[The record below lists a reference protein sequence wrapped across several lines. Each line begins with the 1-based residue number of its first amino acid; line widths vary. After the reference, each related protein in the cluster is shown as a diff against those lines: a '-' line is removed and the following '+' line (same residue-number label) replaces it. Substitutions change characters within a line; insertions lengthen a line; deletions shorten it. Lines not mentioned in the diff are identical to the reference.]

1 MDIEISNK
9 GNCFSSYCNS
19 SHAKFKQQNQT
30 VKVVLAV
37 SALHLFLVQA
47 FIHLMSR
54 LFIFPPLVTAR
65 LLRLFTAE
73 ASKTKL
79 LLVRKIIVSGFLF
92 LGSSV
97 VLNLYSVQRSVG
109 LLYRSQAPDGKHG
122 VVKMKKTSVYM
133 CNSDVYSC

>member
-1 MDIEISNK
+1 M
-9 GNCFSSYCNS
+9 FSSYCNS
-19 SHAKFKQQNQT
+19 SHSHR
-30 VKVVLAV
+30 LCPSSV
-37 SALHLFLVQA
+37 SCAGIYSSHVTSLH
-47 FIHLMSR
+47 

-65 LLRLFTAE
+65 LLCLFTAE

-79 LLVRKIIVSGFLF
+79 LLVRKIIESGFVF

-122 VVKMKKTSVYM
+122 VVKMKKTSVHLYM
-133 CNSDVYSC
+133 RNSDVYSC